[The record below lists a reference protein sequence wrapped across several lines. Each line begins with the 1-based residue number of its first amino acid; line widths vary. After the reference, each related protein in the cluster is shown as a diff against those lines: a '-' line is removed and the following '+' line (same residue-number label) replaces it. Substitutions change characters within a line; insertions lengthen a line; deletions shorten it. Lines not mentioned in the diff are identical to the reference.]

1 VGLHFSKHASEAPD
15 TPDSAGS
22 FQGAC
27 CQVGEFVG
35 KTNKM
40 SKLYVLKKKNPRFST
55 KKDRIFLELENK
67 VTEIR

>member
-27 CQVGEFVG
+27 CQVGEFCWKHKQNVKIVRFEEEKSTFFHKKRQNISGIG
-35 KTNKM
+35 K
-40 SKLYVLKKKNPRFST
+40 
-55 KKDRIFLELENK
+55 
-67 VTEIR
+67 